1 MEVLIRKLQ
10 AHQQSL
16 EDALRVETTPEEI
29 RETKYGRRLLKYVQ
43 RRHRAV
49 NRVVKILG
57 KF

>member
-29 RETKYGRRLLKYVQ
+29 RETKYGRRLLKYVR